1 MSKCARENQSITVNQ
16 GREQYKLTFQIG
28 FKDIPGK
35 PLNGIINWQNVDPLT
50 ILHILALMHWYYIT
64 EPDPQVWPDNLIHPY
79 LGLLTCVISKSNT
92 DCISP
97 FLALK
102 CISQCQLLLS
112 FVHIQVDSVARK
124 RPETLF
130 MCHKLGD
137 PNFNHYSLKRVPWFT
152 FTYMPKITWKA
163 P

>member
-1 MSKCARENQSITVNQ
+1 MSKCTQEKEPKHNSNQ

-35 PLNGIINWQNVDPLT
+35 PLNGIINWQNVDSLT

-79 LGLLTCVISKSNT
+79 LGLLTCFISKSNT

-112 FVHIQVDSVARK
+112 FVHIKVDSGGKKKARNIVYVSS
-124 RPETLF
+124 TWCSQF
-130 MCHKLGD
+130 Q
-137 PNFNHYSLKRVPWFT
+137 SLQPQKGA
-152 FTYMPKITWKA
+152 MI
-163 P
+163 